1 MSSCV
6 RRHPNHDKCFV
17 VKVLSPHLLV
27 TGKKEEKN
35 EKDNE
40 NEKEE
45 ERRRE
50 KEDRA
55 IARTN
60 QDCAAAETYKQRR
73 YGPGMM
79 PKAVDTQRRVETIAL
94 VFFALV
100 YKRKPKYGFHVQ
112 ESRVNG
118 VADVPVKHKVD
129 FPRSHLF
136 STRFQGFTTYERD

>member
-50 KEDRA
+50 KEARA

-73 YGPGMM
+73 YGPGNDAQSGGHTEKGGDDC
-79 PKAVDTQRRVETIAL
+79 PGFLRTCLQKETEIRFSPPGIQGERRRGCTSEA
-94 VFFALV
+94 
-100 YKRKPKYGFHVQ
+100 
-112 ESRVNG
+112 
-118 VADVPVKHKVD
+118 
-129 FPRSHLF
+129 
-136 STRFQGFTTYERD
+136 QG